1 MGGDGK
7 GVDIS
12 SAERFCAC
20 EPPRGVNERRIISC
34 VSQAGVRGERVTDRT
49 RIPSCEPQVGTA
61 GINFCSVSPNL
72 QDLVLIGLF
81 DPANASGQEATA
93 HASLGAAPKNKAD
106 TAYTKQTA
114 APWRGDPKRASAP
127 FLQVACLAGGC
138 STTCRRNGTVMSIC

>member
-20 EPPRGVNERRIISC
+20 EPPRGVNERRLISC

-61 GINFCSVSPNL
+61 EIYFCSVSPNL